1 MAKIKL
7 TRPELKRQRDALKRF
22 QRFLPMLKLR
32 QSQLQSQIN
41 KTRQKLAKARDALA
55 ATDIECRRFAPVL
68 RDAPGL
74 DLERLLEPTEVKTRQ
89 IDIAGIAVEEL
100 DEVNFPAPDYSLLT
114 TPVWVDGAITTLQ
127 KRRRQAEELRVF
139 EDQHA
144 RIQRELRK
152 TIQRVNLFEQV
163 MIPDAKDAIRR
174 IRIRLG
180 DEMTSAIG
188 RGKIAKSKL
197 ADLVVDEAAAELSD
211 AEDEDTL

>member
-32 QSQLQSQIN
+32 QSQLQMKLN
-41 KTRQKLAKARDALA
+41 ETRQQLEEARERLE
-55 ATDIECRRFAPVL
+55 ATDAECRKFAPVL
-68 RDAPGL
+68 RDSSGIDL
-74 DLERLLEPTEVKTRQ
+74 DRLLEPTEVRTHR
-89 IDIAGIAVEEL
+89 IDIAGIAVEALE
-100 DEVNFPAPDYSLLT
+100 EVVFPAPEYSLLT
-114 TPVWVDGAITTLQ
+114 TPVWVDGAVTTLQ
-127 KRRRQAEELRVF
+127 KRRRQAEELRVL
-139 EDQHA
+139 EDQHT

-163 MIPDAKDAIRR
+163 MIPQAQDAIRR

-197 ADLVVDEAAAELSD
+197 ANLVPEEQHAG
-211 AEDEDTL
+211 EDQEVQP